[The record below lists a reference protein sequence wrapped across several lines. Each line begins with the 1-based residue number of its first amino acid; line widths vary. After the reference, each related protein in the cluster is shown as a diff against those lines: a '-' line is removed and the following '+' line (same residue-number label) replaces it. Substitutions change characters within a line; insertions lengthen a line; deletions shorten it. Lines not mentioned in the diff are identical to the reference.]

1 VQFVTRVRGW
11 LLAVQPT
18 APIENLE
25 ATTDGGSSWQVV
37 ASSRQAPGI
46 GLLPELGQVEF
57 GPDGSG
63 WLGGGMFSN
72 ALYRT
77 GDGGRTWR
85 RARIPAPSGS
95 MFGLPAAYGST
106 VIEPVTAGHEL
117 LLFRSADGGLRWAAV
132 GTDWRVPGG
141 CASPEIQATNADH
154 AWVLLA
160 ATGHVYATSTGGRT
174 WRQIDA
180 AAAAAAL
187 AGRPKN

>member
-57 GPDGSG
+57 GADGSG

-106 VIEPVTAGHEL
+106 DIERPRLCDQHWRENVAADRRRRGSRCPRGQAEEL
-117 LLFRSADGGLRWAAV
+117 NRRQYQRSSFRSNQW
-132 GTDWRVPGG
+132 
-141 CASPEIQATNADH
+141 CA
-154 AWVLLA
+154 
-160 ATGHVYATSTGGRT
+160 
-174 WRQIDA
+174 
-180 AAAAAAL
+180 
-187 AGRPKN
+187 